1 MTICFLSYYQP
12 DEFKGGVDRV
22 CFMLSRE
29 FSARGYDLFYLYNKE
44 KSADELET
52 NYSTK
57 KHIQFPNSIF
67 WKNEAVDFFREVA
80 LQNSFDVVVDL
91 SNSERCHE
99 IAFLA
104 QSQCYFKLISTCHE
118 HPFIGLKS
126 FRDDFDELIFNYS
139 GKNSLK
145 QIIYFILKFP
155 FGFFFRKNY
164 LSNRF
169 NKASRES
176 DAYVFLCERY
186 AQMVRG
192 IVDREQR
199 RKIVS
204 ILNPIESIEQDS
216 SIKEKMVLFVGRMD
230 FQKRVDRLL
239 RIWSHVENEVN
250 DWHLVIVGEGK
261 YRLQYQEYAL
271 QLKLKNVNFIG
282 YARGIDYM
290 RKSQIITM
298 QSSHEG
304 YPMVLIEAMMNS
316 NVPIIFNSFEAAEDI
331 IINGENGFLIE
342 TYKETRFADMLVKLM
357 NDVNLRTRLQNEAF
371 QSTKKYSVE
380 RVVDVWE
387 NLFLKLL
394 VVTK

>member
-1 MTICFLSYYQP
+1 
-12 DEFKGGVDRV
+12 
-22 CFMLSRE
+22 
-29 FSARGYDLFYLYNKE
+29 
-44 KSADELET
+44 
-52 NYSTK
+52 
-57 KHIQFPNSIF
+57 
-67 WKNEAVDFFREVA
+67 
-80 LQNSFDVVVDL
+80 
-91 SNSERCHE
+91 
-99 IAFLA
+99 
-104 QSQCYFKLISTCHE
+104 
-118 HPFIGLKS
+118 
-126 FRDDFDELIFNYS
+126 
-139 GKNSLK
+139 
-145 QIIYFILKFP
+145 
-155 FGFFFRKNY
+155 
-164 LSNRF
+164 
-169 NKASRES
+169 
-176 DAYVFLCERY
+176 
-186 AQMVRG
+186 MVRG